1 MQPGVPVLNMSD
13 DPDSPPRANPNVDRS
28 AFAPSSSLSNPQ
40 PLHSFPDGAQG
51 DLVVVSM
58 NGITCRFNEVI
69 ANNDVHFDLYRGEI
83 HALLGENGAGKT
95 TLMSVL
101 YGLYRPEVGEIYVK
115 GKRADIKSPLDAIE
129 LGIAMVHQHFLLT
142 PSHTVTEN
150 IIVGLKSPGRSLF
163 LNTAEAEKRILQLSR
178 KYGLKIDPKATVSDL
193 SVGEQ
198 QRVEII
204 KALYRDIDILI
215 LDEPTSMLTPV
226 EEKALFST
234 LYAMVKAGLSI
245 IFITHKLKEVIEVST
260 RVTVLRG
267 GKVVGTVMTAQT
279 TETELAKLM
288 IGRSLTQGVGLQ
300 QEEIRAGIQK
310 SSGVKASAGPTTV
323 LELKNVFA
331 LNNSGVQALKDLSL
345 TVSKGEILGIA
356 GVDGNGQS
364 EMAEIVSG
372 LRKVQSGQVVIDGRD
387 IIGMSPKQIRE
398 WGLAYIPEDRLNT
411 GLILDYTIAEN
422 LILDRWY
429 TRPYSGKIFLN
440 KDEMRRFAEEVV
452 TNFDVRTP
460 SLDVQVRSLS
470 GGNLQKIVLGR
481 ELSKEH
487 KVLIAHN
494 PTRGLDVGAAEYVH
508 KQLFKQRDSG
518 VGVLLLSLD
527 LDEILLA
534 SDRIAVIYA
543 GTIMGVFD
551 RTTADVDKIGPLM
564 GGYVAEAGT

>member
-1 MQPGVPVLNMSD
+1 
-13 DPDSPPRANPNVDRS
+13 
-28 AFAPSSSLSNPQ
+28 
-40 PLHSFPDGAQG
+40 
-51 DLVVVSM
+51 M

-69 ANNDVHFDLYRGEI
+69 ANNDVYFDLFRGEI
-83 HALLGENGAGKT
+83 HGLLGENGAGKT

-101 YGLYRPEVGEIYVK
+101 YGLYKPEGGKILVK
-115 GKRADIKSPLDAIE
+115 GKRVDIKSPLDAIS

-150 IIVGLKSPGRSLF
+150 IIVGLKPPGRSIF
-163 LNTAEAEKRILQLSR
+163 LKTAEAEKRILELSR
-178 KYGLKIDPKATVSDL
+178 KYGLKIDPKAIVGDL

-234 LYAMVKAGLSI
+234 LSAMVKAGLSI
-245 IFITHKLKEVIEVST
+245 IFITHKLKEVIEAST
-260 RVTVLRG
+260 RVTVLRS

-288 IGRSLTQGVGLQ
+288 IGKSLTHSVDHR
-300 QEEIRAGIQK
+300 QEEIYAGIQK
-310 SSGVKASAGPTTV
+310 SPSAKASAGLAMV

-372 LRKVQSGQVVIDGRD
+372 LRKIQSGQVVIDGRD
-387 IIGMSPKQIRE
+387 ITGMSPKQIRE
-398 WGLAYIPEDRLNT
+398 WGLAYIPEDRLST
-411 GLILDYTIAEN
+411 GLILEYSIAEN

-429 TRPYSGKIFLN
+429 SRPYSGKIFLN
-440 KDEMRRFAEEVV
+440 KHEMKRFAEEIV

-460 SLDVQVRSLS
+460 SLDIQVRYLS

-487 KVLIAHN
+487 KLLIAHN

-527 LDEILLA
+527 LDEILLV

-543 GTIMGVFD
+543 GRIMGIFD

-564 GGYVAEAGT
+564 GGYVVEAGT

>member
-1 MQPGVPVLNMSD
+1 MSDAGSPPFANSNPSQSSPVGTQENQPVL
-13 DPDSPPRANPNVDRS
+13 
-28 AFAPSSSLSNPQ
+28 
-40 PLHSFPDGAQG
+40 
-51 DLVVVSM
+51 SM
-58 NGITCRFNEVI
+58 NGITCRFNDVI
-69 ANNDVHFDLYRGEI
+69 ANNDVHFDLFKGEI
-83 HALLGENGAGKT
+83 HGLLGENGAGKT

-101 YGLYRPEVGEIYVK
+101 YGLYKPDTGEIYVK
-115 GKRADIKSPLDAIE
+115 GKKVDIKSPLDSIG

-150 IIVGLKSPGRSLF
+150 IIVGLKSPRRSIL
-163 LNTAEAEKRILQLSR
+163 LNTTEAEKRILELSR
-178 KYGLKIDPKATVSDL
+178 KYGLKIDPKAIVGDL

-204 KALYRDIDILI
+204 KALYRDVDILI

-234 LYAMVKAGLSI
+234 LSAMVKAGLSI
-245 IFITHKLKEVIEVST
+245 IFITHKLREVIEAST

-267 GKVVGTVMTAQT
+267 GKVIGTVMTAKT
-279 TETELAKLM
+279 TETDLAKLM
-288 IGRSLTQGVGLQ
+288 IGRSLTHSVDRLE
-300 QEEIRAGIQK
+300 QEIDTGIQK
-310 SSGVKASAGPTTV
+310 SPNARATAGLATM

-372 LRKVQSGQVVIDGRD
+372 LRKIQSGQVTIDGRD
-387 IIGMSPKQIRE
+387 ITGMSPKQIRE

-411 GLILDYTIAEN
+411 GLILEYTIAEN

-429 TRPYSGKIFLN
+429 SRPYSGKIFLD
-440 KDEMRRFAEEVV
+440 KHEMKRFAEEIV

-460 SLDVQVRSLS
+460 SLDIQVRYLS

-481 ELSKEH
+481 ELSKER
-487 KVLIAHN
+487 KLLIAHD

-508 KQLFKQRDSG
+508 KQLFKQKASG
-518 VGVLLLSLD
+518 VAVLLLSLD
-527 LDEILLA
+527 LDEILLV

-564 GGYVAEAGT
+564 GGYVVEAGA

>member
-1 MQPGVPVLNMSD
+1 MSDAGSFLLNNSNVDHSAYTPSSPSSPNPSHSLPAGTLGDLPVL
-13 DPDSPPRANPNVDRS
+13 
-28 AFAPSSSLSNPQ
+28 
-40 PLHSFPDGAQG
+40 
-51 DLVVVSM
+51 SM

-69 ANNDVHFDLYRGEI
+69 ANNDVHLDLFKGEI
-83 HALLGENGAGKT
+83 HGLLGENGAGKT

-101 YGLYRPEVGEIYVK
+101 YGLYKPEAGEIFVK
-115 GKRADIKSPLDAIE
+115 GKRVDIKSPLDAIG

-150 IIVGLKSPGRSLF
+150 IIVGLKSPGRSIF
-163 LNTAEAEKRILQLSR
+163 LRTAEAEKRILELSKR
-178 KYGLKIDPKATVSDL
+178 YGLKIDPKAIVGDL

-234 LYAMVKAGLSI
+234 LSAMVKAGLSI
-245 IFITHKLKEVIEVST
+245 IFITHKLKEVIEAST

-267 GKVVGTVMTAQT
+267 GKVIGTVMTAQT

-288 IGRSLTQGVGLQ
+288 IGRSLTHSVGHR
-300 QEEIRAGIQK
+300 QEEIHVGIEK
-310 SSGVKASAGPTTV
+310 SPNAKASAGLATV

-372 LRKVQSGQVVIDGRD
+372 LRKIQSGQVLIDGRG
-387 IIGMSPKQIRE
+387 ITGMSPKQIRE

-411 GLILDYTIAEN
+411 GLILEYTIAEN

-429 TRPYSGKIFLN
+429 SSPYSGKIFLD
-440 KDEMRRFAEEVV
+440 KHEMRRFAEEIV

-460 SLDVQVRSLS
+460 SLDVQVRYLS

-487 KVLIAHN
+487 KLLIAHN

-508 KQLFKQRDSG
+508 KQLFKQKDSG

-527 LDEILLA
+527 LDEILLV

-543 GTIMGVFD
+543 GRIMGVFD
-551 RTTADVDKIGPLM
+551 RATADVDKIGPLM
-564 GGYVAEAGT
+564 GGYVAEATN

>member
-1 MQPGVPVLNMSD
+1 MSD
-13 DPDSPPRANPNVDRS
+13 GGSSPPPTNSNVDHQVMTS
-28 AFAPSSSLSNPQ
+28 HSLSDPKPSQ
-40 PLHSFPDGAQG
+40 SFPHDDQTV
-51 DLVVVSM
+51 LSM

-69 ANNDVHFDLYRGEI
+69 ANNNVHFDLLRGEI
-83 HALLGENGAGKT
+83 HGLLGENGAGKT

-101 YGLYRPEVGEIYVK
+101 YGLYKPEEGEIFVK
-115 GKRADIKSPLDAIE
+115 GKRVDIKSPLDAIG

-150 IIVGLKSPGRSLF
+150 IIVGLKSPRRSIF
-163 LNTAEAEKRILQLSR
+163 LNTAEAEKRILELSR
-178 KYGLKIDPKATVSDL
+178 KYGLKIDPKAIVGDL

-234 LYAMVKAGLSI
+234 LSAMVKAGLSI
-245 IFITHKLKEVIEVST
+245 IFITHKLKEVVEVST

-267 GKVVGTVMTAQT
+267 GKVIGTVRTDQT
-279 TETELAKLM
+279 TEPELAKLM
-288 IGRSLTQGVGLQ
+288 IGRSLTQNTGHLQEQFQTGV
-300 QEEIRAGIQK
+300 RK
-310 SSGVKASAGPTTV
+310 SPIDKAAARLANV

-364 EMAEIVSG
+364 ELAEIVSG
-372 LRKVQSGQVVIDGRD
+372 LRKIQSGQVFIDGRD
-387 IIGMSPKQIRE
+387 TVRMSPKQIRE

-411 GLILDYTIAEN
+411 GLILEYTIAEN

-429 TRPYSGKIFLN
+429 SRPYSGKIFLN
-440 KDEMRRFAEEVV
+440 KHEMKRFAEEIV

-460 SLDVQVRSLS
+460 SLDIQVRYLS

-487 KVLIAHN
+487 KLLIAHN

-527 LDEILLA
+527 VDEILLA

-543 GTIMGVFD
+543 GKIMGVFD
-551 RTTADVDKIGPLM
+551 RTTADVEKIGPLM
-564 GGYVAEAGT
+564 GGYVVEAGA

>member
-1 MQPGVPVLNMSD
+1 MSDTGPSFPANSADDHSAYTPTSPSPSVPKPSESLSVGTQGDQPVL
-13 DPDSPPRANPNVDRS
+13 
-28 AFAPSSSLSNPQ
+28 
-40 PLHSFPDGAQG
+40 
-51 DLVVVSM
+51 SM
-58 NGITCRFNEVI
+58 NGITCRFKDAI
-69 ANNDVHFDLYRGEI
+69 ANKDVHFDLFRGEI
-83 HALLGENGAGKT
+83 HGLLGENGAGKT

-101 YGLYRPEVGEIYVK
+101 YGLYKPEAGEIFVK
-115 GKRADIKSPLDAIE
+115 GKRVDIKSPLDAIG

-142 PSHTVTEN
+142 PNHTVTEN
-150 IIVGLKSPGRSLF
+150 IIVGVKPRERTIF
-163 LNTAEAEKRILQLSR
+163 LRTADAEKKILELSKR
-178 KYGLKIDPKATVSDL
+178 YGLKIDPKAIVGNL

-234 LYAMVKAGLSI
+234 LSAMVKAGLSI
-245 IFITHKLKEVIEVST
+245 IFITHKLQEVIEAST

-279 TETELAKLM
+279 TETELARLM
-288 IGRSLTQGVGLQ
+288 IGRTLTRGTGLQ
-300 QEEIRAGIQK
+300 QGEILAGIEK
-310 SSGVKASAGPTTV
+310 SPNAKASAGHATV
-323 LELKNVFA
+323 LEIKNVFA
-331 LNNSGVQALKDLSL
+331 LNNSAIQALKDLSL

-387 IIGMSPKQIRE
+387 ITGMSPKQIRE

-411 GLILDYTIAEN
+411 GLILEYSIAEN

-429 TRPYSGKIFLN
+429 SRPYSGKIFLN
-440 KDEMRRFAEEVV
+440 KYEMKRFAEEIV

-460 SLDVQVRSLS
+460 SLDIQVRYLS

-481 ELSKEH
+481 ELSREH
-487 KVLIAHN
+487 KLIIAHN

-508 KQLFKQRDSG
+508 KQLFKQKDSG

-527 LDEILLA
+527 LDEILLV

-543 GTIMGVFD
+543 GRIMGVFD
-551 RTTADVDKIGPLM
+551 RRTADVDKIGPLM
-564 GGYVAEAGT
+564 GGYIAEATN

>member
-1 MQPGVPVLNMSD
+1 MSDAGSFLLNNSNVDHSAYTPSSPSSPNPSHSLPAGTLGDLPVL
-13 DPDSPPRANPNVDRS
+13 
-28 AFAPSSSLSNPQ
+28 
-40 PLHSFPDGAQG
+40 
-51 DLVVVSM
+51 SM

-69 ANNDVHFDLYRGEI
+69 ANSDVHLDLFKGEI
-83 HALLGENGAGKT
+83 HGLLGENGAGKT

-101 YGLYRPEVGEIYVK
+101 YGLYKPEAGEIFVK
-115 GKRADIKSPLDAIE
+115 GKRVDIKSPLDAIG

-150 IIVGLKSPGRSLF
+150 IIVGLKSPGRSIF
-163 LNTAEAEKRILQLSR
+163 LRTAEAEKRILELSKR
-178 KYGLKIDPKATVSDL
+178 YGLKIDPKAIVGDL

-234 LYAMVKAGLSI
+234 LSAMVKAGLSI
-245 IFITHKLKEVIEVST
+245 IFITHKLKEVIEAST

-267 GKVVGTVMTAQT
+267 GKVIGTVMTAQT

-288 IGRSLTQGVGLQ
+288 IGRSLTHSVGHR
-300 QEEIRAGIQK
+300 QEEIHVGIEK
-310 SSGVKASAGPTTV
+310 SPNAKASAGLATV

-372 LRKVQSGQVVIDGRD
+372 LRKIQSGQVLIDGRG
-387 IIGMSPKQIRE
+387 ITGMSPKQIRE

-411 GLILDYTIAEN
+411 GLILEYTIAEN

-429 TRPYSGKIFLN
+429 SSPYSGKIFLD
-440 KDEMRRFAEEVV
+440 KHEMRRFAEEIV

-460 SLDVQVRSLS
+460 SLDVQVRYLS

-487 KVLIAHN
+487 KLLIAHN

-508 KQLFKQRDSG
+508 KQLFKQKGSG

-527 LDEILLA
+527 LDEILLV

-543 GTIMGVFD
+543 GRIMGVFD
-551 RTTADVDKIGPLM
+551 RATADVDKIGPLM
-564 GGYVAEAGT
+564 GGYVAEATN

>member
-1 MQPGVPVLNMSD
+1 MSGAGSSSPHLRPIV
-13 DPDSPPRANPNVDRS
+13 DPPADS
-28 AFAPSSSLSNPQ
+28 APSAPAPKPSQSLSGGTQSDQ
-40 PLHSFPDGAQG
+40 PIL
-51 DLVVVSM
+51 SM
-58 NGITCRFNEVI
+58 NGITCRFNDVI
-69 ANNDVHFDLYRGEI
+69 ANNDVHFNLFRGEI
-83 HALLGENGAGKT
+83 HGLLGENGAGKT

-101 YGLYRPEVGEIYVK
+101 YGLYKPEAGEIFVK
-115 GKRADIKSPLDAIE
+115 GKRVDIKSPLDAIG

-150 IIVGLKSPGRSLF
+150 IIVGLKPPRRSIF
-163 LNTAEAEKRILQLSR
+163 LRTAEAERKILELSQR
-178 KYGLKIDPKATVSDL
+178 YGLKIDPKAIVGDL

-204 KALYRDIDILI
+204 KALYREIDILI

-234 LYAMVKAGLSI
+234 LSAMVTAGLSI
-245 IFITHKLKEVIEVST
+245 IFITHKLKEVIEAST

-267 GKVVGTVMTAQT
+267 GKVIGTVMTEQT

-288 IGRSLTQGVGLQ
+288 IGRSLTRSSAYQ
-300 QEEIRAGIQK
+300 QREIHVGIQK
-310 SSGVKASAGPTTV
+310 SSNSKASAGHATV
-323 LELKNVFA
+323 LELKSVFA

-345 TVSKGEILGIA
+345 TVAKGEILGIA

-364 EMAEIVSG
+364 EIAEIVSG
-372 LRKVQSGQVVIDGRD
+372 LRKIQNGQVVIDGRD
-387 IIGMSPKQIRE
+387 VIGMSPKQIRE

-411 GLILDYTIAEN
+411 GLILEYSIAEN

-429 TRPYSGKIFLN
+429 SSPYSGKIFLN
-440 KDEMRRFAEEVV
+440 KHEMKRFAEQIV

-460 SLDVQVRSLS
+460 SLDIQVRYLS

-487 KVLIAHN
+487 KLLIAHN

-508 KQLFKQRDSG
+508 KQIFKQRDSG

-527 LDEILLA
+527 LDEILLV

-543 GTIMGVFD
+543 GRIMGVFD
-551 RTTADVDKIGPLM
+551 RTTADVDRIGPLM
-564 GGYVAEAGT
+564 GGYEGRL

>member
-1 MQPGVPVLNMSD
+1 MSGAGSSSPHLSPIVDPPADSAPSAPAQKPSQSLSGGTQSDQPVL
-13 DPDSPPRANPNVDRS
+13 
-28 AFAPSSSLSNPQ
+28 
-40 PLHSFPDGAQG
+40 
-51 DLVVVSM
+51 SM
-58 NGITCRFNEVI
+58 NGITCRFNDVI
-69 ANNDVHFDLYRGEI
+69 ANNDVHFNLFRGEI
-83 HALLGENGAGKT
+83 HGLLGENGAGKT

-101 YGLYRPEVGEIYVK
+101 YGLYKPEAGEIFVK
-115 GKRADIKSPLDAIE
+115 GKRVDIKSPLDAIG

-150 IIVGLKSPGRSLF
+150 IIVGLKTPRRSIF
-163 LNTAEAEKRILQLSR
+163 LRTTEAERKILELSQR
-178 KYGLKIDPKATVSDL
+178 YGLKIDPKAIVGDL

-204 KALYRDIDILI
+204 KALYREIDILI

-234 LYAMVKAGLSI
+234 LSAMVKAGLSI
-245 IFITHKLKEVIEVST
+245 IFITHKLKEVIEAST

-267 GKVVGTVMTAQT
+267 GKVIGTVMTEQT

-288 IGRSLTQGVGLQ
+288 IGRSLTHSSAYQ
-300 QEEIRAGIQK
+300 QEEIHVGIQK
-310 SSGVKASAGPTTV
+310 SSNAKVSAGRATV

-345 TVSKGEILGIA
+345 TVAKGEILGIA

-364 EMAEIVSG
+364 EIAEIVSG
-372 LRKVQSGQVVIDGRD
+372 LRKIQNGQVVIDGRD
-387 IIGMSPKQIRE
+387 VIGMSPKQIRE

-411 GLILDYTIAEN
+411 GLILEYSIAEN

-429 TRPYSGKIFLN
+429 SSPYSGKIFLN
-440 KDEMRRFAEEVV
+440 KHEMKRFAEEIV

-460 SLDVQVRSLS
+460 SLDIQVRYLS

-487 KVLIAHN
+487 KLLIAHN

-508 KQLFKQRDSG
+508 KQIFKQRDSG

-527 LDEILLA
+527 LDEILLV

-543 GTIMGVFD
+543 GRIMGVFD
-551 RTTADVDKIGPLM
+551 RTTADVDRIGPLM
-564 GGYVAEAGT
+564 GGYEGGAVK

>member
-1 MQPGVPVLNMSD
+1 
-13 DPDSPPRANPNVDRS
+13 
-28 AFAPSSSLSNPQ
+28 
-40 PLHSFPDGAQG
+40 
-51 DLVVVSM
+51 M

-69 ANNDVHFDLYRGEI
+69 ANNNVHFDLFRGEI
-83 HALLGENGAGKT
+83 HGLLGENGAGKT

-101 YGLYRPEVGEIYVK
+101 YGLYKPEEGEIFVK
-115 GKRADIKSPLDAIE
+115 GERVDIKSPLDAIG

-150 IIVGLKSPGRSLF
+150 IIVGLKSPGRSIF
-163 LNTAEAEKRILQLSR
+163 LNTAEAEKRILELSR
-178 KYGLKIDPKATVSDL
+178 KYGLKIDPKAIVGDL

-234 LYAMVKAGLSI
+234 LSAMVKAGLSI
-245 IFITHKLKEVIEVST
+245 IFITHKLKEIVEVST

-267 GKVVGTVMTAQT
+267 GKVIGTVRTDQT
-279 TETELAKLM
+279 TEPELAKLM
-288 IGRSLTQGVGLQ
+288 IGRSLTQNTGHLQEQFQTGV
-300 QEEIRAGIQK
+300 RK
-310 SSGVKASAGPTTV
+310 SPIDKAAARLANV

-345 TVSKGEILGIA
+345 TVSKCEILGIA

-364 EMAEIVSG
+364 ELAEIVSG
-372 LRKVQSGQVVIDGRD
+372 LRKIQSGQVFIDGRD
-387 IIGMSPKQIRE
+387 IVRMSPKQIRE

-411 GLILDYTIAEN
+411 GLILEYTIAEN

-429 TRPYSGKIFLN
+429 SRPYSGKIFLN
-440 KDEMRRFAEEVV
+440 KHEMKRFAEEIV

-460 SLDVQVRSLS
+460 SLDIQVRYLS

-487 KVLIAHN
+487 KLLIAHN

-527 LDEILLA
+527 LDEILLV

-543 GTIMGVFD
+543 GKIMGVFD
-551 RTTADVDKIGPLM
+551 KTTADVEKIGLLM
-564 GGYVAEAGT
+564 GGYVVEAGA

>member
-1 MQPGVPVLNMSD
+1 MSDAGSPPFTNLNPSQSSPVGTPENQPVL
-13 DPDSPPRANPNVDRS
+13 
-28 AFAPSSSLSNPQ
+28 
-40 PLHSFPDGAQG
+40 
-51 DLVVVSM
+51 SM
-58 NGITCRFNEVI
+58 NGITCRFSDVI
-69 ANNDVHFDLYRGEI
+69 ANNDVHFDLFKGEI
-83 HALLGENGAGKT
+83 HGLLGENGAGKT

-101 YGLYRPEVGEIYVK
+101 YGLYKPEAGEIYVK
-115 GKRADIKSPLDAIE
+115 GKKVDIKSPLDSIG

-150 IIVGLKSPGRSLF
+150 IIVGLKSPRRSIL
-163 LNTAEAEKRILQLSR
+163 LNTTEAENRILELSR
-178 KYGLKIDPKATVSDL
+178 KYGLKIDPKAIVGDL

-204 KALYRDIDILI
+204 KALYRDVDILI

-234 LYAMVKAGLSI
+234 LSAMVKAGLSI
-245 IFITHKLKEVIEVST
+245 IFITHKLREVIEAST

-267 GKVVGTVMTAQT
+267 GKVIGTVMTAKT
-279 TETELAKLM
+279 TETDLAKLM
-288 IGRSLTQGVGLQ
+288 IGRSLTHSVDRLE
-300 QEEIRAGIQK
+300 QEIAAGIQK
-310 SSGVKASAGPTTV
+310 SSSARATAGLATM
-323 LELKNVFA
+323 LELKDVFA
-331 LNNSGVQALKDLSL
+331 LNNSGIQALKDLSL

-372 LRKVQSGQVVIDGRD
+372 LRKIQSGQVTIDGRD
-387 IIGMSPKQIRE
+387 TTGMSPKQIRE

-411 GLILDYTIAEN
+411 GLILEYTIAEN

-429 TRPYSGKIFLN
+429 SRPYSGKIFLD
-440 KDEMRRFAEEVV
+440 KHEMKRFAEEIV

-460 SLDVQVRSLS
+460 SLDIQVRYLS

-487 KVLIAHN
+487 KLLIAHN

-508 KQLFKQRDSG
+508 KQLFKQKASG
-518 VGVLLLSLD
+518 VAVLLLSLD
-527 LDEILLA
+527 LDEILLV

-564 GGYVAEAGT
+564 GGYVVEAGA

>member
-1 MQPGVPVLNMSD
+1 MSDAGPSFLTNSTDDHSAYTPTPSPSVPKPSESLSVRTQDDQPVL
-13 DPDSPPRANPNVDRS
+13 
-28 AFAPSSSLSNPQ
+28 
-40 PLHSFPDGAQG
+40 
-51 DLVVVSM
+51 SM
-58 NGITCRFNEVI
+58 NGITCRFKDVI
-69 ANNDVHFDLYRGEI
+69 ANKDVHFDLFRGEI
-83 HALLGENGAGKT
+83 HGLLGENGAGKT

-101 YGLYRPEVGEIYVK
+101 YGLYKPEAGEILVK
-115 GKRADIKSPLDAIE
+115 GRRVDIKSPLDAIS

-142 PSHTVTEN
+142 PNHTVTEN
-150 IIVGLKSPGRSLF
+150 IIVGVKPREGTIF
-163 LNTAEAEKRILQLSR
+163 LRTTDAEKKILELSKR
-178 KYGLKIDPKATVSDL
+178 YGLKIDPKAIVGNL

-234 LYAMVKAGLSI
+234 LSAMVKAGLSI
-245 IFITHKLKEVIEVST
+245 IFITHKLQEVIEAST

-279 TETELAKLM
+279 TETELARLM
-288 IGRSLTQGVGLQ
+288 IGRMLTHSTDHQQGEIHVGI
-300 QEEIRAGIQK
+300 EK
-310 SSGVKASAGPTTV
+310 SHNTKASAGQATV
-323 LELKNVFA
+323 LEIKNVFA
-331 LNNSGVQALKDLSL
+331 LNNSAVQALKDLSL

-387 IIGMSPKQIRE
+387 ITGMSPKQIRE

-411 GLILDYTIAEN
+411 GLILEYSIAEN

-429 TRPYSGKIFLN
+429 SRPYSGKIFLN
-440 KDEMRRFAEEVV
+440 KHEMKRFAEEIV

-460 SLDVQVRSLS
+460 SLDIQVRYLS

-481 ELSKEH
+481 ELSREH
-487 KVLIAHN
+487 KLIIAHN

-527 LDEILLA
+527 LDEILLV

-543 GTIMGVFD
+543 GRIVGVFD
-551 RTTADVDKIGPLM
+551 RATADVDKIGPLM
-564 GGYVAEAGT
+564 GGYVADASN

>member
-1 MQPGVPVLNMSD
+1 MSDSGSPPLTNSNPSQSLPAGTQNNQPVL
-13 DPDSPPRANPNVDRS
+13 
-28 AFAPSSSLSNPQ
+28 
-40 PLHSFPDGAQG
+40 
-51 DLVVVSM
+51 SM
-58 NGITCRFNEVI
+58 TAITCRFNDVM
-69 ANNDVHFDLYRGEI
+69 ANNDVHFDLFKGEI
-83 HALLGENGAGKT
+83 HGLLGENGAGKT

-101 YGLYRPEVGEIYVK
+101 YGLYKPEVGEIYVK
-115 GKRADIKSPLDAIE
+115 GKRVDIKSPLDAID

-150 IIVGLKSPGRSLF
+150 IIVGLKSPRKSIL
-163 LNTAEAEKRILQLSR
+163 LNTAEAEKRILELSR
-178 KYGLKIDPKATVSDL
+178 KYGLKIDPKAIVGDL

-204 KALYRDIDILI
+204 KALYRDVDILI

-234 LYAMVKAGLSI
+234 LSAMVKAGLSI
-245 IFITHKLKEVIEVST
+245 IFITHKLREVIEAST

-267 GKVVGTVMTAQT
+267 GKVIGTVMTSMT
-279 TETELAKLM
+279 TETDLAKLM
-288 IGRSLTQGVGLQ
+288 IGRSLTQSVDRLQ
-300 QEEIRAGIQK
+300 EVVDVGIQK
-310 SSGVKASAGPTTV
+310 SPNAKDTAGLATV
-323 LELKNVFA
+323 LALKNVFA
-331 LNNSGVQALKDLSL
+331 LNNSGVPALNDLSL

-372 LRKVQSGQVVIDGRD
+372 LRKIQSGQVVIDGRD
-387 IIGMSPKQIRE
+387 ITGMSPKQIRE

-411 GLILDYTIAEN
+411 GLILEYTIAEN

-429 TRPYSGKIFLN
+429 SRPYSGKIFLD
-440 KDEMRRFAEEVV
+440 KHEMKRFAEEIV

-460 SLDVQVRSLS
+460 SLDIQVRYLS

-481 ELSKEH
+481 ELSREH
-487 KVLIAHN
+487 KLLIAHN

-508 KQLFKQRDSG
+508 KQLLRQRASG
-518 VGVLLLSLD
+518 VAVLLLSLD
-527 LDEILLA
+527 LDEILLV
-534 SDRIAVIYA
+534 SDRIAVVYA
-543 GTIMGVFD
+543 GRIMGVFD

-564 GGYVAEAGT
+564 GGYVVEAGA

>member
-1 MQPGVPVLNMSD
+1 MSD
-13 DPDSPPRANPNVDRS
+13 GGSSPPPKNSNVDHQDMT
-28 AFAPSSSLSNPQ
+28 SSSSHSDPKPSQ
-40 PLHSFPDGAQG
+40 SFPATMHDDQTV
-51 DLVVVSM
+51 LSM

-69 ANNDVHFDLYRGEI
+69 ANNNVHFDLLRGEI
-83 HALLGENGAGKT
+83 HGLLGENGAGKT

-101 YGLYRPEVGEIYVK
+101 YGLYKPEEGEIFVK
-115 GKRADIKSPLDAIE
+115 GKRVDIKSPLDAIG

-150 IIVGLKSPGRSLF
+150 IVVGLKSPGRSIF
-163 LNTAEAEKRILQLSR
+163 LNTAEAEKRILELSR
-178 KYGLKIDPKATVSDL
+178 KYGLKIDPKAIVGDL

-234 LYAMVKAGLSI
+234 LSAMVKAGLSI
-245 IFITHKLKEVIEVST
+245 IFITHKLKEVVEVST

-267 GKVVGTVMTAQT
+267 GKVIGTVRTDQT
-279 TETELAKLM
+279 TEPELAKLM
-288 IGRSLTQGVGLQ
+288 IGRSLTQNTGHLQEQFQTGV
-300 QEEIRAGIQK
+300 RK
-310 SSGVKASAGPTTV
+310 SPIDKAAAVLANV

-364 EMAEIVSG
+364 ELAEIVSG
-372 LRKVQSGQVVIDGRD
+372 LRKMQSGQVFIDGRD
-387 IIGMSPKQIRE
+387 IVRMSPKQIRE

-411 GLILDYTIAEN
+411 GLILEYTIAEN

-429 TRPYSGKIFLN
+429 SRPYSGKIFLN
-440 KDEMRRFAEEVV
+440 KHEMKRFAEEIV

-460 SLDVQVRSLS
+460 SLDIQVRYLS

-487 KVLIAHN
+487 KLLIAHN

-527 LDEILLA
+527 LDEILLV

-543 GTIMGVFD
+543 GKIMGVFD
-551 RTTADVDKIGPLM
+551 RTTADVEKIGPLM
-564 GGYVAEAGT
+564 GGYVVEAGA

>member
-1 MQPGVPVLNMSD
+1 MSDAGSPPPSNSNVDHPAYTSSSVSNPRPSQSVSAGTQNDQPVL
-13 DPDSPPRANPNVDRS
+13 
-28 AFAPSSSLSNPQ
+28 
-40 PLHSFPDGAQG
+40 
-51 DLVVVSM
+51 SM

-69 ANNDVHFDLYRGEI
+69 ANNDVYFDLFRGEI
-83 HALLGENGAGKT
+83 HGLLGENGAGKT

-101 YGLYRPEVGEIYVK
+101 YGLYKPEAGEIFVK
-115 GKRADIKSPLDAIE
+115 GERVDIKSPLDAIS

-150 IIVGLKSPGRSLF
+150 IIVGLKSPGRSIF
-163 LNTAEAEKRILQLSR
+163 LNTAEAEKRILELSR
-178 KYGLKIDPKATVSDL
+178 KYGLKIDPKAIVGDL

-234 LYAMVKAGLSI
+234 LSAMVKAGLSI
-245 IFITHKLKEVIEVST
+245 IFITHKLKEVIEAST

-267 GKVVGTVMTAQT
+267 GKVIGTVMTAQT

-288 IGRSLTQGVGLQ
+288 IGRSLTQSVGQ
-300 QEEIRAGIQK
+300 SQEEIRAGIQK
-310 SSGVKASAGPTTV
+310 SPNERASAGLANV

-364 EMAEIVSG
+364 ELAEIVSG
-372 LRKVQSGQVVIDGRD
+372 LRKIQSGQVFIDGRD
-387 IIGMSPKQIRE
+387 IVGMSPKQIRQ

-411 GLILDYTIAEN
+411 GLILEYSIAEN

-440 KDEMRRFAEEVV
+440 KHEMKRFAEEIV

-460 SLDVQVRSLS
+460 SLDIQVRYLS

-481 ELSKEH
+481 ELSREH
-487 KVLIAHN
+487 KLLIAHN

-527 LDEILLA
+527 LDEILLV

-543 GTIMGVFD
+543 GRIMGVFD
-551 RTTADVDKIGPLM
+551 RTTADVEKIGPLM
-564 GGYVAEAGT
+564 GGYVVEANA

>member
-1 MQPGVPVLNMSD
+1 MSDAGPFFPANSADEHSAYTPTSPSVPKPLESLSVGTQGDQPVL
-13 DPDSPPRANPNVDRS
+13 
-28 AFAPSSSLSNPQ
+28 
-40 PLHSFPDGAQG
+40 
-51 DLVVVSM
+51 SM
-58 NGITCRFNEVI
+58 NGITCRFKDVL
-69 ANNDVHFDLYRGEI
+69 ANKDVNFDLFRGEI
-83 HALLGENGAGKT
+83 HGLLGENGAGKT

-101 YGLYRPEVGEIYVK
+101 YGLYKPEAGEIFVK
-115 GKRADIKSPLDAIE
+115 GKRVDIKSPLDAID

-142 PSHTVTEN
+142 PNHTVTEN
-150 IIVGLKSPGRSLF
+150 IIVGVKPRERTIF
-163 LNTAEAEKRILQLSR
+163 LRTADAEKKILELSKR
-178 KYGLKIDPKATVSDL
+178 YGLKIDPKAIVGNL

-234 LYAMVKAGLSI
+234 LSAMVKAGLSI
-245 IFITHKLKEVIEVST
+245 IFITHKLQEVIEAST

-279 TETELAKLM
+279 TETELARLM
-288 IGRSLTQGVGLQ
+288 IGRTLTRSTGHQQGEIHVGIEKALN
-300 QEEIRAGIQK
+300 A
-310 SSGVKASAGPTTV
+310 KASAGHATV
-323 LELKNVFA
+323 LEIKNVFA
-331 LNNSGVQALKDLSL
+331 LNNSAVQALKDLSL

-387 IIGMSPKQIRE
+387 ITGMSPKQIRE

-411 GLILDYTIAEN
+411 GLILEYSIAEN

-429 TRPYSGKIFLN
+429 SRPYSGKIFLN
-440 KDEMRRFAEEVV
+440 KHEMKRFAEEIV

-460 SLDVQVRSLS
+460 SLDIQVRYLS

-481 ELSKEH
+481 ELSREH
-487 KVLIAHN
+487 KLIIAHN

-527 LDEILLA
+527 LDEILLV

-543 GTIMGVFD
+543 GRIMGVFD
-551 RTTADVDKIGPLM
+551 RATADVDKIGPLM
-564 GGYVAEAGT
+564 GGYVAEATN

>member
-1 MQPGVPVLNMSD
+1 MSDAGSPPLSNSNVDHPAYTSSSPSKPSQPFSAGTQDDQPVL
-13 DPDSPPRANPNVDRS
+13 
-28 AFAPSSSLSNPQ
+28 
-40 PLHSFPDGAQG
+40 
-51 DLVVVSM
+51 SM

-69 ANNDVHFDLYRGEI
+69 ANNDVYFDLFRGEI
-83 HALLGENGAGKT
+83 HGLLGENGAGKT

-101 YGLYRPEVGEIYVK
+101 YGLYKPEAGEIFVK
-115 GKRADIKSPLDAIE
+115 GKRVDVKSPLDAIS

-150 IIVGLKSPGRSLF
+150 IIVGLKSPGRSIF
-163 LNTAEAEKRILQLSR
+163 LNTAEAEKRILELSR
-178 KYGLKIDPKATVSDL
+178 KYGLKIDPKAIVGDL

-234 LYAMVKAGLSI
+234 LSAMVKAGLSI
-245 IFITHKLKEVIEVST
+245 IFITHKLKEVIEAST

-267 GKVVGTVMTAQT
+267 GKVIGTVMTAQT

-288 IGRSLTQGVGLQ
+288 IGRSLTQSLAQ
-300 QEEIRAGIQK
+300 SQEEIQAGIQK
-310 SSGVKASAGPTTV
+310 SPSERASVGLANV

-364 EMAEIVSG
+364 ELAEIVSG
-372 LRKVQSGQVVIDGRD
+372 LRKIQSGQVFIDGRN
-387 IIGMSPKQIRE
+387 IVGMSPKQIRQ

-411 GLILDYTIAEN
+411 GLILEYSIAEN

-440 KDEMRRFAEEVV
+440 KHEMKRFAEEIVS
-452 TNFDVRTP
+452 NFDVRTP
-460 SLDVQVRSLS
+460 SLDIQVRYLS

-481 ELSKEH
+481 ELSREH
-487 KVLIAHN
+487 KLLIAHN

-527 LDEILLA
+527 LDEILLV

-543 GTIMGVFD
+543 GRIMGVFD
-551 RTTADVDKIGPLM
+551 RTTADVEKIGPLM
-564 GGYVAEAGT
+564 GGYVVEANA

>member
-1 MQPGVPVLNMSD
+1 MSGAGSSSPHLSPIVDPPADSAPSAPAQKPSQSLSGGTQSDQPVL
-13 DPDSPPRANPNVDRS
+13 
-28 AFAPSSSLSNPQ
+28 
-40 PLHSFPDGAQG
+40 
-51 DLVVVSM
+51 SM
-58 NGITCRFNEVI
+58 NGITCRFNDVI
-69 ANNDVHFDLYRGEI
+69 ANNDVHFNLFRGEI
-83 HALLGENGAGKT
+83 HGLLGENGAGKT

-101 YGLYRPEVGEIYVK
+101 YGLYKPEAGEIFVK
-115 GKRADIKSPLDAIE
+115 GKRVDIKSPLDAIG

-150 IIVGLKSPGRSLF
+150 IIVGLKPPRRSIF
-163 LNTAEAEKRILQLSR
+163 LRTAEAERKILELSQR
-178 KYGLKIDPKATVSDL
+178 YGLKIDPKAIVGDL

-204 KALYRDIDILI
+204 KALYREIDILI

-234 LYAMVKAGLSI
+234 LSAMVKAGLSI
-245 IFITHKLKEVIEVST
+245 IFITHKLKEVIEAST

-267 GKVVGTVMTAQT
+267 GKVIGTVMTEQT

-288 IGRSLTQGVGLQ
+288 IGRSLTHSSAYQ
-300 QEEIRAGIQK
+300 QEEIHVGIQK
-310 SSGVKASAGPTTV
+310 SSNAKVSAGRATV

-345 TVSKGEILGIA
+345 TVAKGEILGIA

-364 EMAEIVSG
+364 EIAEIVSG
-372 LRKVQSGQVVIDGRD
+372 LRKIQNGQVVIDGRD
-387 IIGMSPKQIRE
+387 VIGMSPKQIRE

-411 GLILDYTIAEN
+411 GLILEYSIAEN

-429 TRPYSGKIFLN
+429 SSPYSGKIFLN
-440 KDEMRRFAEEVV
+440 KHEMKRFAEEIV

-460 SLDVQVRSLS
+460 SLDIQVRYLS

-487 KVLIAHN
+487 KLLIAHN

-508 KQLFKQRDSG
+508 KQIFKQRDSG

-527 LDEILLA
+527 LDEILLV

-543 GTIMGVFD
+543 GRIMGVFD
-551 RTTADVDKIGPLM
+551 RTTADVDRIGPLM
-564 GGYVAEAGT
+564 GGYEGGAVK

>member
-1 MQPGVPVLNMSD
+1 MSDAGSFLLNNSNVDHSAYTPSSPSSPNPSHSLPAGTLGDLPVL
-13 DPDSPPRANPNVDRS
+13 
-28 AFAPSSSLSNPQ
+28 
-40 PLHSFPDGAQG
+40 
-51 DLVVVSM
+51 SM

-69 ANNDVHFDLYRGEI
+69 ANNDVHLDLFKGEI
-83 HALLGENGAGKT
+83 HGLLGENGAGKT

-101 YGLYRPEVGEIYVK
+101 YGLYKPEAGEIFVK
-115 GKRADIKSPLDAIE
+115 GKRVDIKSPLDAIG

-150 IIVGLKSPGRSLF
+150 IIVGLKSPGRSIF
-163 LNTAEAEKRILQLSR
+163 LRMAEAEKRILELSKR
-178 KYGLKIDPKATVSDL
+178 YGLKIDPKAIVGDL

-234 LYAMVKAGLSI
+234 LSAMVKAGLSI
-245 IFITHKLKEVIEVST
+245 IFITHKLKEVIEAST

-267 GKVVGTVMTAQT
+267 GKVIGTVMTAQT

-288 IGRSLTQGVGLQ
+288 IGRSLTHSVGHR
-300 QEEIRAGIQK
+300 QEEIHVGIEK
-310 SSGVKASAGPTTV
+310 SPNAKASAGLAKV

-372 LRKVQSGQVVIDGRD
+372 LRKIQSGQVLIDGRG
-387 IIGMSPKQIRE
+387 ITGMSPKQIRE

-411 GLILDYTIAEN
+411 GLILEYTIAEN

-429 TRPYSGKIFLN
+429 SSPYSGKIFLD
-440 KDEMRRFAEEVV
+440 KHEMRRFAEEIV

-460 SLDVQVRSLS
+460 SLDVQVRYLS

-487 KVLIAHN
+487 KLLIAHN

-508 KQLFKQRDSG
+508 KQLFKQKDSG

-527 LDEILLA
+527 LDEILLV

-543 GTIMGVFD
+543 GRIMGVFD
-551 RTTADVDKIGPLM
+551 RATADVDKIGPLM
-564 GGYVAEAGT
+564 GGYVAEATN

>member
-1 MQPGVPVLNMSD
+1 MSDAGPSFLTNSTDDHSAYTPTPSPSVPKPSESLSVRTQDDQPVL
-13 DPDSPPRANPNVDRS
+13 
-28 AFAPSSSLSNPQ
+28 
-40 PLHSFPDGAQG
+40 
-51 DLVVVSM
+51 SM
-58 NGITCRFNEVI
+58 NGITCRFKDVI
-69 ANNDVHFDLYRGEI
+69 ANKDVHFDLFRGEI
-83 HALLGENGAGKT
+83 HGLLGENGAGKT

-101 YGLYRPEVGEIYVK
+101 YGLYKPEAGEILVK
-115 GKRADIKSPLDAIE
+115 GRRVDIKSPLDAIS

-142 PSHTVTEN
+142 PNHTVTEN
-150 IIVGLKSPGRSLF
+150 IIVGVKPRERTIF
-163 LNTAEAEKRILQLSR
+163 LRTTDAEKKILELSKR
-178 KYGLKIDPKATVSDL
+178 YGLKIDPKAIVGNL

-234 LYAMVKAGLSI
+234 LSAMVKAGLSI
-245 IFITHKLKEVIEVST
+245 IFITHKLQEVIEAST

-279 TETELAKLM
+279 TETELARLM
-288 IGRSLTQGVGLQ
+288 IGRMLTHSTDHQQGEIHVGI
-300 QEEIRAGIQK
+300 EK
-310 SSGVKASAGPTTV
+310 SHNTKASAGQATV
-323 LELKNVFA
+323 LEIKNVFA
-331 LNNSGVQALKDLSL
+331 LNNSAVQALKDLSL

-387 IIGMSPKQIRE
+387 ITGMSPKQIRE

-411 GLILDYTIAEN
+411 GLILEYSIAEN

-429 TRPYSGKIFLN
+429 SRPYSGKIFLN
-440 KDEMRRFAEEVV
+440 KHEMKRFAEEIV

-460 SLDVQVRSLS
+460 SLDIQVRYLS

-481 ELSKEH
+481 ELSREH
-487 KVLIAHN
+487 KLIIAHN

-527 LDEILLA
+527 LDEILLV

-543 GTIMGVFD
+543 GRIMGVFD
-551 RTTADVDKIGPLM
+551 RATADVDKIGLLM
-564 GGYVAEAGT
+564 GGYVAEASN

>member
-1 MQPGVPVLNMSD
+1 MSDAGSPPLTNSAVDHPTHAPSPPSDLNASQSWSDGTKGDQPVL
-13 DPDSPPRANPNVDRS
+13 
-28 AFAPSSSLSNPQ
+28 
-40 PLHSFPDGAQG
+40 
-51 DLVVVSM
+51 SM

-69 ANNDVHFDLYRGEI
+69 ANNDVHFDLFRGEI
-83 HALLGENGAGKT
+83 HGLLGENGAGKT

-101 YGLYRPEVGEIYVK
+101 YGLYKPEAGEIIVK
-115 GKRADIKSPLDAIE
+115 GKRVDIKSPLDAIG

-150 IIVGLKSPGRSLF
+150 IIVGLKPPGRSIL
-163 LNTAEAEKRILQLSR
+163 LKTAEAERRILELSKR
-178 KYGLKIDPKATVSDL
+178 YGLKIDPKAIVGDL

-234 LYAMVKAGLSI
+234 LSAMVKAGLSI
-245 IFITHKLKEVIEVST
+245 IFITHKLKEVIEAST

-267 GKVVGTVMTAQT
+267 GKAIGTVMTAQT

-288 IGRSLTQGVGLQ
+288 IGRSLTHSVGHR
-300 QEEIRAGIQK
+300 QEEIHVGIEK
-310 SSGVKASAGPTTV
+310 SPNAKVSAGLATV

-372 LRKVQSGQVVIDGRD
+372 LRKIQSGQVIIDGRD
-387 IIGMSPKQIRE
+387 ITGMSPKQIRE

-411 GLILDYTIAEN
+411 GLILEYSIAEN

-429 TRPYSGKIFLN
+429 SRPYSSKIFLN
-440 KDEMRRFAEEVV
+440 KHEMKRFAEEIVK
-452 TNFDVRTP
+452 NFDVRTP
-460 SLDVQVRSLS
+460 SLDIKVRNLS

-487 KVLIAHN
+487 KLLIAHN

-527 LDEILLA
+527 LDEILLV

-543 GTIMGVFD
+543 GKIMGVFE
-551 RTTADVDKIGPLM
+551 RATADVDKIGPLM
-564 GGYVAEAGT
+564 GGYVAEASQ